1 MYIKQKPV
9 PQPLSGIEKVG
20 LILPLAVVGYILWK
34 FVTSKEPPGSKDYS
48 VKDW

>member
-1 MYIKQKPV
+1 MYIVKQKPAK
-9 PQPLSGIEKVG
+9 PLSGIEKVG
-20 LILPLAVVGYILWK
+20 LIVPVAVVVFILWK